1 MFMLN
6 NSVTSR
12 ISSPPTASVAVSIA
26 IFTYTILAFILACTT
41 SIFSNAFRS
50 ITPLFRSRCQA
61 VTTIAQFSCF
71 LLRGAISY
79 WLGSREYTVVSATI
93 LERSLLIAVK

>member
-26 IFTYTILAFILACTT
+26 MFTYTILAFILVCTT

-50 ITPLFRSRCQA
+50 INPLFRSRCQA
-61 VTTIAQFSCF
+61 VTTDSTVFMFLAKGSHF
-71 LLRGAISY
+71 LLALAPVNIRWY
-79 WLGSREYTVVSATI
+79 QQLFWKDLY
-93 LERSLLIAVK
+93 

>member
-26 IFTYTILAFILACTT
+26 TILAFILACTT
-41 SIFSNAFRS
+41 SIFSNVSQHQPSFS
-50 ITPLFRSRCQA
+50 I
-61 VTTIAQFSCF
+61 
-71 LLRGAISY
+71 
-79 WLGSREYTVVSATI
+79 
-93 LERSLLIAVK
+93 